1 MTIRRQIQ
9 SYEYYIY
16 GNPEFAVKPLQAIV
30 DAGHKVLAC
39 FTQPD
44 KPKGRGKT
52 LQPTP
57 VKKKALSLDIPVYQP
72 VKLRRKKMFRLSG
85 TISRMLSL

>member
-1 MTIRRQIQ
+1 MGT
-9 SYEYYIY
+9 
-16 GNPEFAVKPLQAIV
+16 PEFAVKPLQTIV
-30 DAGHKVLAC
+30 DAGHNVLAC

-57 VKKKALSLDIPVYQP
+57 VKEKALS
-72 VKLRRKKMFRLSG
+72 
-85 TISRMLSL
+85 

>member
-1 MTIRRQIQ
+1 MNI
-9 SYEYYIY
+9 IY
-16 GNPEFAVKPLQAIV
+16 MGTPEFAVKPLQAIV

-52 LQPTP
+52 LRKRHFP
-57 VKKKALSLDIPVYQP
+57 LIYQ
-72 VKLRRKKMFRLSG
+72 F
-85 TISRMLSL
+85 ISR

>member
-1 MTIRRQIQ
+1 MGT
-9 SYEYYIY
+9 
-16 GNPEFAVKPLQAIV
+16 PEFAVKPLQTIV
-30 DAGHKVLAC
+30 DAGHNVLAC

-57 VKKKALSLDIPVYQP
+57 VKEKALSLDIPVYQP
-72 VKLRRKKMFRLSG
+72 VKLRRLSG
-85 TISRMLSL
+85 TISRMLSLLRPMVRYCRNQS